1 MEALKALNIS
11 KIYHQNTVSLQAL
24 RNVSLEIQKGETAVI
39 LGRSGSGK
47 STLLNI
53 LAGLDDPTEG
63 KVFIDGADLSGMRE
77 EQKTMIRREKIGFI
91 FQAYEL
97 LPALRIIDNIRLPQL
112 KPDAAY
118 VKELLNELE
127 IAEYEQFYPDQ
138 LSGGQQQR
146 AAIARALVNRPP
158 ILFADEPTGNLD
170 SKTERTVVGLLKK
183 MALKYGT
190 SIVLVTH
197 NERLKKEADRIIRL
211 EDGEII
217 QNDETAHAH
226 GTIQN
231 NEVRMVIDRWTA
243 ENF

>member
-77 EQKTMIRREKIGFI
+77 EKTMIRREKIGFI

-127 IAEYEQFYPDQ
+127 IAEYEKFYPDQ

-217 QNDETAHAH
+217 QNDETAQAY

-231 NEVRMVIDRWTA
+231 NEVRMVSDRWTA
-243 ENF
+243 ESF